1 MCTLNVKFQF
11 ERTYQMKSV
20 KKLSLGS
27 VLAIFGAAGIIFGS
41 LLGFT
46 ELARPWSFIL
56 GFIFGVLSG
65 LGVALAISGLLETRK
80 EKLGD

>member
-1 MCTLNVKFQF
+1 
-11 ERTYQMKSV
+11 MKST

-27 VLAIFGAAGIIFGS
+27 ISAILGAAGIIFGS

-56 GFIFGVLSG
+56 GFVFGVLTG
-65 LGVALAISGLLETRK
+65 IGVVISISGLLETRK
-80 EKLGD
+80 EKYGG

>member
-1 MCTLNVKFQF
+1 M
-11 ERTYQMKSV
+11 RSV